1 MSVFRKKKTS
11 PPPKQDPGWE
21 QTLQDENSKW
31 EKIEKEKKAARVH
44 IGFFAILFAVLFGW
58 MCFYFTQTAI
68 EDRVELFNNNYNH
81 RDELLATR
89 NRRGSIYASDAQTL
103 LASTQTDLD
112 DDGNVI
118 QIRSYPFGDVYAH
131 VVGYSKMGGSG
142 LEEYFKYEL
151 LHSNLP
157 LSEKV
162 RYDNNSNEEDKL
174 YPGNNLITTLDPE
187 IQEASYDAMGSYEG
201 AVIVTQVKTG
211 RILAMVSKPDYD
223 PNYIEEDWE
232 ELLEDN
238 ESGKLLNRVTQG
250 LYPPGSTFKIV
261 DCIDLL
267 TEDPDAMQSYS
278 FNCEGIFEREGES
291 IHCYQYEKHGEVNLE
306 ESFAHSCNASFA
318 NIGVNL
324 LSPDTMSDT
333 LKSLLFNSKLPYDL
347 PYVRS
352 SINMPD
358 TLSTEGIMQ
367 MAIGQGTTSMTPL
380 HLNMITS
387 AVANGG
393 ILMKPHLADEL
404 HDAKGRTL
412 KVYAAD
418 TYGALMTEEVADQV
432 AHLMRS
438 VVTEGTANALSG
450 REYEAAGKTGSA
462 EFDNNKSSHAWF
474 TGFAPADDPQIAVT
488 VLIEGKGMGSSYAVP
503 VAGEIFDAYF
513 EQAE

>member
-1 MSVFRKKKTS
+1 MAIFRKKKAS
-11 PPPKQDPGWE
+11 SDRDQGNNPDPAMYAGA
-21 QTLQDENSKW
+21 SIW
-31 EKIEKEKKAARVH
+31 EKLEREKKAARSH
-44 IGFFAILFAVLFGW
+44 IIFFAVIFALLFGW

-68 EDRVELFNNNYNH
+68 EERVELFNNDYNH

-89 NRRGSIYASDAQTL
+89 NRRGGIYASDSETL

-118 QIRSYPFGDVYAH
+118 QIRSYPFGSMYAH
-131 VVGYSKMGGSG
+131 VVGYAPLGGSG
-142 LEEYFKYEL
+142 LEEHFKYEL
-151 LHSNLP
+151 LHSDLP

-162 RYDNNSNEEDKL
+162 KL
-174 YPGNNLITTLDPE
+174 YPGNNLITTLDPK
-187 IQEASYDAMGSYEG
+187 IQQACYDAMGGYEG
-201 AVIVTQVKTG
+201 AVIVTEVKTG

-223 PNYIEEDWE
+223 PNYIEEEWE
-232 ELLEDN
+232 NLLNDN
-238 ESGKLLNRVTQG
+238 ESGTLLNRVTQG

-267 TEDPDAMQSYS
+267 QEDPDAMENYD
-278 FNCEGIFEREGES
+278 FKCTGVFEQGGES
-291 IHCYQYEKHGEVNLE
+291 IHCYEYEVHGEVGLE

-318 NIGVNL
+318 NIGVNMI
-324 LSPDTMSDT
+324 SADTMSAT

-347 PYVRS
+347 PYIRS
-352 SINMPD
+352 AVNMPN

-393 ILMKPHLADEL
+393 VLMKPHLVDEL

-412 KVYAAD
+412 KVYGNEQ
-418 TYGALMTEEVADQV
+418 YGALMSEDVASKMVQM
-432 AHLMRS
+432 MRA
-438 VVTEGTANALSG
+438 VVTEGTANSLSG
-450 REYEAAGKTGSA
+450 REYEPCGKTGSA

-474 TGFAPADDPQIAVT
+474 TGFAPAGDPEISVT

-503 VAGEIFDAYF
+503 VAGRIFDAYF
-513 EQAE
+513 E

>member
-1 MSVFRKKKTS
+1 MAIFRKKKASSDRMQGNT
-11 PPPKQDPGWE
+11 PDPAVFAGA
-21 QTLQDENSKW
+21 SIW
-31 EKIEKEKKAARVH
+31 EKLEREKKAARSH
-44 IGFFAILFAVLFGW
+44 IIFFAVVFALLFGW

-68 EDRVELFNNNYNH
+68 EDRVELFNNDYNH

-89 NRRGSIYASDAQTL
+89 NRRGSIYASDSETL

-112 DDGNVI
+112 DDGNVV
-118 QIRSYPFGDVYAH
+118 QIRSYPFGSMYAH
-131 VVGYSKMGGSG
+131 VVGYAPLGGSG

-151 LHSNLP
+151 LHSDLP

-162 RYDNNSNEEDKL
+162 RYDNKEDAEDKL
-174 YPGNNLITTLDPE
+174 YPGNNLITTLDPN
-187 IQEASYDAMGSYEG
+187 IQQACYDAMGNYEG
-201 AVIVTQVKTG
+201 AVIVGT
-211 RILAMVSKPDYD
+211 
-223 PNYIEEDWE
+223 
-232 ELLEDN
+232 
-238 ESGKLLNRVTQG
+238 LLNRVTQG

-267 TEDPDAMQSYS
+267 QEDPDAMENYS
-278 FNCEGIFEREGES
+278 FNCTGVFEQGGES
-291 IHCYQYEKHGEVNLE
+291 IHCYEYEVHGRVGLE

-318 NIGVNL
+318 NIGVNMI
-324 LSPDTMSDT
+324 SSDTMSTT

-352 SINMPD
+352 AVNMPN

-393 ILMKPHLADEL
+393 VLMKPHLVDEL

-412 KVYAAD
+412 KVYASEQ
-418 TYGALMTEEVADQV
+418 YGALMPEVV
-432 AHLMRS
+432 ASKMTQMMRA
-438 VVTEGTANALSG
+438 VVTDGTANSLSG
-450 REYEAAGKTGSA
+450 REYEACGKTGSA

-474 TGFAPADDPQIAVT
+474 TGFAPAGDPEISVT

-503 VAGEIFDAYF
+503 VAGRIFDAYF
-513 EQAE
+513 E